1 MKNKIQ
7 ITSACIIFVLLLNVT
22 LLKGQND
29 AVKYLTEVDKVLNA
43 PEDQELTIKITIY
56 DKKGNESVRELTMMQ
71 KGCCKRMT
79 KFTSP
84 ADQKGIAFLSLP
96 NDNLTMYMP
105 AFGKTR
111 KVAGHVKNTKFA
123 GTDYTYEDM
132 EAKKYTDKYNP
143 KILKTEKDA
152 YVLELT
158 PKDLSK
164 SEYGKINMTVRS
176 ADNYPTL
183 VEYFDKNGK
192 IIKKMTSSN
201 IKKVGKYLMAHQT
214 VLEDLRS
221 GTKTKMEL
229 SNLKFDTKLSDDF
242 FTERYLTR

>member
-1 MKNKIQ
+1 MKKQIKI
-7 ITSACIIFVLLLNVT
+7 TALT
-22 LLKGQND
+22 LLILLGSVSLIKAQSEAD
-29 AVKYLTEVDKVLNA
+29 KYLTEVDKVLNA

-56 DKKGNESVRELTMMQ
+56 DKKGNESVRELTMLQ

-143 KILKTEKDA
+143 KILKNEKEA
-152 YVLELT
+152 YVLELI
-158 PKDLSK
+158 PKDPDK
-164 SEYGKINMTVRS
+164 SEYSKINMTVRS

-183 VEYFDKNGK
+183 LEYYDKNGK
-192 IIKKMTSSN
+192 LVKKMTNSN

-214 VLEDLRS
+214 ILEDLRS

-229 SNLKFDTKLSDDF
+229 SNLKFDTKLSEDF